1 MNKNIFIDAQARYGK
16 SYINKSSYNMNLS
29 GDISYAKTE
38 SDLYGGKLGLYY
50 DYITQGKVHII
61 PKHRYYIWWVV
72 HKQVSRK
79 RSWL

>member
-1 MNKNIFIDAQARYGK
+1 
-16 SYINKSSYNMNLS
+16 MNLS

-61 PKHRYYIWWVV
+61 PKHRYYI
-72 HKQVSRK
+72 
-79 RSWL
+79 

>member
-1 MNKNIFIDAQARYGK
+1 
-16 SYINKSSYNMNLS
+16 
-29 GDISYAKTE
+29 
-38 SDLYGGKLGLYY
+38 
-50 DYITQGKVHII
+50 VHII